1 MALFL
6 PRNQASEN
14 KWQVLIGDKLIEYD
28 SCSQSDLETAKRE
41 NKNLK
46 YIGSGEKRFLNGE
59 RYPSTLY
66 YHFFVH
72 TSDHDLDDT
81 EPNL

>member
-1 MALFL
+1 M
-6 PRNQASEN
+6 
-14 KWQVLIGDKLIEYD
+14 LIDDKLIEYH
-28 SCSQSDLETAKRE
+28 SCSQSDLETAKLE

-72 TSDHDLDDT
+72 TSRHTEPDLDIDDYMDDETETTDT
-81 EPNL
+81 L